1 MTLFLDL
8 DNTLYD
14 AKYAY
19 SYAISKLD
27 EEWIRKGRLGN
38 FISLYEKARQETK
51 ADLKNHSSNRLR
63 ILYFKKIFD
72 DLEGKLNIDATLE
85 LEDLY
90 FKNFIQAIQNY
101 VKANQANYKTLF
113 NRLKEISN
121 HHKIFI
127 LTNENLRTQLMKLGA
142 FFPMNIP
149 IQLLTS
155 EEIGREKPSL
165 DFFKRALKLSGSKPS
180 ECLMVGD
187 NLVDD
192 IKGALGQKIPSV
204 FVKTI
209 FGEMDYSKTKTL
221 SGKKYTEVSNILKAL
236 TLFPND

>member
-19 SYAISKLD
+19 SYTISKLD
-27 EEWIRKGRLGN
+27 EEWIRKGKLGN
-38 FISLYEKARQETK
+38 FISLYEKARQVTK
-51 ADLKNHSSNRLR
+51 VDLKDHSSNRLR

-72 DLEGKLNIDATLE
+72 DIDGKLNIDATLE
-85 LEDLY
+85 LEELY
-90 FKNFIQAIQNY
+90 FKNFIHGIQNY
-101 VKANQANYKTLF
+101 VKANQANYKLLF

-121 HHKIFI
+121 QHKIFL
-127 LTNENLRTQLMKLGA
+127 LTNENLRTQLIKLSA
-142 FFPMNIP
+142 FFPTNIP

-155 EEIGREKPSL
+155 EEIGKEKPSS

-180 ECLMVGD
+180 ECLMIGD

-192 IKGALGQKIPSV
+192 IKGALGQKIPSIYL
-204 FVKTI
+204 KSI
-209 FGEMDYSKTKTL
+209 FGDIEYSKTKTI
-221 SGKKYTEVSNILKAL
+221 SGKKYTEVTNVLKAL
-236 TLFPND
+236 SLF